1 MILDVIDMLPG
12 SGKTQGMNMYLSQTK
27 DPFIYLTPYNEEVDN
42 IQAKLNRNSWT
53 ELQQLASKS
62 GLYRDDEIIGPRKPS
77 VPDSLFTKSRSMMR
91 QIQKGKCIACT
102 HELFR
107 RLCLIKSF
115 WTLLE
120 GKGYT
125 LIIDEELPLIRDYQF
140 SRCTFRDMK
149 FYLMRP
155 FEGEEPIVSVEEDGL
170 LNWNSKARDAGNG
183 AFHRLKKDIRSNCLC
198 LEGGRVKWRIPL
210 QNFAVF
216 SKVYL
221 MTYRFEGSIFHRR
234 WESVMGADSI
244 RYCHFKDNDIV
255 EGKWQIPQERV
266 DNLRRRLKIAGP
278 SAYPSDVGKAGH
290 YSYSMEWYK
299 SATRADFES
308 LVKKMQYFIK
318 YGAAGKRL
326 DRKKILWT
334 TFKAYREIIEEL
346 DVGNDSFRPKRGD
359 VETFIPLNMRASNSY
374 LDRNVVFY
382 LVDRYVGLN
391 EPGVD
396 RNKLSLDE
404 LLQFLFRTCLRL
416 PDSEEVVYAYIPS
429 ERMRRLLERWL
440 DNPV

>member
-1 MILDVIDMLPG
+1 
-12 SGKTQGMNMYLSQTK
+12 
-27 DPFIYLTPYNEEVDN
+27 
-42 IQAKLNRNSWT
+42 
-53 ELQQLASKS
+53 
-62 GLYRDDEIIGPRKPS
+62 
-77 VPDSLFTKSRSMMR
+77 MMR

-125 LIIDEELPLIRDYQF
+125 LIIDEELPIIRDYQF

-155 FEGEEPIVSVEEDGL
+155 FEGEESIVSVEEDGL
-170 LNWNSKARDAGNG
+170 LSWNSKARDAGNG

-234 WESVMGADSI
+234 WESVMGADSV
-244 RYCHFKDNDIV
+244 RYCHFEDNDIV

-278 SAYPSDVGKAGH
+278 SAYPSDVGKRVITVTVWSGIRVLQGQILKALLRRC
-290 YSYSMEWYK
+290 S
-299 SATRADFES
+299 TS
-308 LVKKMQYFIK
+308 LNTVQQ
-318 YGAAGKRL
+318 GRG
-326 DRKKILWT
+326 WT
-334 TFKAYREIIEEL
+334 ERRSCGQSSRPIE
-346 DVGNDSFRPKRGD
+346 K
-359 VETFIPLNMRASNSY
+359 
-374 LDRNVVFY
+374 
-382 LVDRYVGLN
+382 
-391 EPGVD
+391 
-396 RNKLSLDE
+396 
-404 LLQFLFRTCLRL
+404 
-416 PDSEEVVYAYIPS
+416 
-429 ERMRRLLERWL
+429 
-440 DNPV
+440 